1 MASSDRYFN
10 RTVLK
15 GRTAVAVAGCLAA
28 LSTQE
33 GGRLAQV
40 RLALKAVV
48 DVIVKTVEAEKHLPD
63 AVQVLR
69 AVRIKNPL
77 A

>member
-10 RTVLK
+10 RPVLK

-33 GGRLAQV
+33 GGCLAQV

-48 DVIVKTVEAEKHLPD
+48 NAVVKILEAEKQLLD
-63 AVQVLR
+63 AVQSSLR
-69 AVRIKNPL
+69 
-77 A
+77 